1 MTLSRRELSKMDIS
15 GINSHCHDRG
25 AGLLTLSLGEY
36 RDYDAPAG
44 GRLVVGLHPWDTEGW
59 ELQRLREELSVAISD
74 SRVVA
79 IGEVGIDPLRGAEVA
94 RQEELL
100 REQLTMAIEA
110 GMPVMFHIVRRYD
123 ILMRLHKEMRP
134 VVAWGV
140 HGFRGNEEVA
150 RQLVKAG
157 IYISVGMKFNAEAVK
172 LIPGELLLLETDE
185 LPEER
190 IAEVV
195 ETLAAVRG
203 ETPEILA
210 ALARDNRARFLA
222 NRK

>member
-1 MTLSRRELSKMDIS
+1 MTLSRRELSKMNIS
-15 GINSHCHDRG
+15 GINSHCHDMG

-36 RDYDAPAG
+36 RDYEAPAG

-123 ILMRLHKEMRP
+123 IFMRLHKEMRP

-140 HGFRGNEEVA
+140 HGFKG
-150 RQLVKAG
+150 K
-157 IYISVGMKFNAEAVK
+157 
-172 LIPGELLLLETDE
+172 
-185 LPEER
+185 
-190 IAEVV
+190 
-195 ETLAAVRG
+195 
-203 ETPEILA
+203 
-210 ALARDNRARFLA
+210 
-222 NRK
+222 

>member
-1 MTLSRRELSKMDIS
+1 MTRSRRELSKMDIT

-25 AGLLTLSLGEY
+25 AGLLTLSLEEY
-36 RDYDAPAG
+36 RDYDATAC
-44 GRLVVGLHPWDTEGW
+44 RQLTVGLHPWDTEGW
-59 ELQRLREELSVAISD
+59 DLPRLREELSVAISD

-100 REQLTMAIEA
+100 REQLAMAIEA

-123 ILMRLHKEMRP
+123 ILMRLHKDMRP
-134 VVAWGV
+134 VAAWGV

-157 IYISVGMKFNAEAVK
+157 IYISVGMKFNVEAVR
-172 LIPGELLLLETDE
+172 LVPGELLLLETDE
-185 LPEER
+185 LPEAE

-195 ETLAAVRG
+195 EKVAVARGESPGRLAAM
-203 ETPEILA
+203 
-210 ALARDNRARFLA
+210 ARENRAIFLA